1 MARKARPFSSL
12 KLALVE
18 LQRKRIPRIAFLPC
32 RWQMCESEDH
42 SNPLLAISVQ
52 HETKQEAITM
62 YHVFVLCRNLQA
74 TRLDVFMLLL
84 NAAHFE
90 ASDLSHIA
98 KLRASNPTP
107 SAALQDVDHFFVLQ
121 IAGLELIAT
130 WPYLCRICMEPM

>member
-62 YHVFVLCRNLQA
+62 YHVFVLCRNLQGNSS
-74 TRLDVFMLLL
+74 TDVFMLLL
-84 NAAHFE
+84 NAHLE
-90 ASDLSHIA
+90 ASDLSLP
-98 KLRASNPTP
+98 KRL
-107 SAALQDVDHFFVLQ
+107 
-121 IAGLELIAT
+121 AT
-130 WPYLCRICMEPM
+130 